1 MAQLK
6 KNITKGIYLK
16 LPIDYILAMLEMAS
30 TSQCS
35 LLQNV
40 FKPKDSMHYRKE
52 HKEMIAITKMLN
64 FKEKLSPSW

>member
-35 LLQNV
+35 LL
-40 FKPKDSMHYRKE
+40 
-52 HKEMIAITKMLN
+52 
-64 FKEKLSPSW
+64 